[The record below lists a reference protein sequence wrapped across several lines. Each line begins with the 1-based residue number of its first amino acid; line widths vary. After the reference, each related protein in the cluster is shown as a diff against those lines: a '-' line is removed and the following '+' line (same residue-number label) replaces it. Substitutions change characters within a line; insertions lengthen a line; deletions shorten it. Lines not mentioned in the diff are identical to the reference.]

1 MIEEKAYEMKVDP
14 LEEYYIKT
22 VDYDR
27 VLEGNLLLWTEYL
40 DNCLKD
46 YVIRYN
52 FNFFEVAN
60 RFHDFISFPYKY
72 DFSEEECRFHWSFLH
87 SARALNIVI
96 DDEYYKKLKEKHK
109 DFTKK
114 PKTKNDYTDVVE
126 ILDEQLINQNKLD
139 AILQP
144 EGIVE
149 SKKIEVKENPK
160 QLKEEKPEEEN
171 LMKKI
176 MEMNEKNREDNQRKL
191 ELYNINLRKDSEH
204 VHDKLEDNVNKGEE
218 NEEVGILFNK
228 GRL

>member
-1 MIEEKAYEMKVDP
+1 MRGDP
-14 LEEYYIKT
+14 LNEYYTKT

-60 RFHDFISFPYKY
+60 RFHEFISFPYKY

-87 SARALNIVI
+87 AARALNLVV
-96 DDEYYKKLKEKHK
+96 DDEFYKKLKEKHK

-114 PKTKNDYTDVVE
+114 PKTDNDCTDLVDM
-126 ILDEQLINQNKLD
+126 LDEELVKQNKIE
-139 AILQP
+139 AIAKP
-144 EGIVE
+144 KEIVNVANM
-149 SKKIEVKENPK
+149 EVKDLSMK
-160 QLKEEKPEEEN
+160 KKEEKPEEED

-176 MEMNEKNREDNQRKL
+176 LEMNEKNRAENKERDKKQEMETKNLKQENNEKYTDN
-191 ELYNINLRKDSEH
+191 
-204 VHDKLEDNVNKGEE
+204 
-218 NEEVGILFNK
+218 NEQEVKFSIIT
-228 GRL
+228 GRTQ